1 MVAGDAEA
9 LKAKLEADAPS
20 PITYA
25 NAVPPDVTAD
35 GPVIAKLPV
44 KPTKVEVV
52 PVAAM
57 FEK

>member
-1 MVAGDAEA
+1 M
-9 LKAKLEADAPS
+9 
-20 PITYA
+20 
-25 NAVPPDVTAD
+25 PPDVTATD
-35 GPVIAKLPV
+35 PTIAKLPV